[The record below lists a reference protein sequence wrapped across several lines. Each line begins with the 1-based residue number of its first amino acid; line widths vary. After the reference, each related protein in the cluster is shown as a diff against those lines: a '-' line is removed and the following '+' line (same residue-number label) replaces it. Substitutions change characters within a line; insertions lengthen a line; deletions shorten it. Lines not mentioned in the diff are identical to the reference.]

1 MTKEQFA
8 ELRAGIFTLV
18 ISLGFAAMVFILGS
32 QKGYFEPQ
40 ITLKARFVNAYGL
53 QAGAPVRFM
62 GVGIGHIKAVVLPEK
77 LPCTGVDVLM
87 VVNKSAQKILTR
99 DSIATIKWLSYVTGD
114 SYVEITSG
122 ACREPP
128 VQDGDTLLSAEP
140 VNYASAIEGGVNI
153 IETFSKL
160 LKKLDE
166 GGIMESLGNISSSL
180 NESLKTFRKGEGLLY
195 SLIYDPHGKQ
205 ILENLV
211 ETTASLKKILEE
223 IEKGEGS
230 LHGLIYK
237 NDVEGLIANLSPVI
251 KQMDELVAGFKTEQ
265 GFLYALAFD
274 PEKRKILDNFATF
287 SNNINDIAEKISRG
301 EGTLGA
307 LIIDPTVYENLK
319 KLLGGADR
327 SFILRSLIRKSIEKG
342 KEGNTSAHDNGN

>member
-18 ISLGFAAMVFILGS
+18 VSFGFAAMVFILGS

-40 ITLKARFVNAYGL
+40 ITLKARFVNAHGL
-53 QAGAPVRFM
+53 QVGAPVRFM
-62 GVGIGHIKAVVLPEK
+62 GVGIGHVKAVMLPEK
-77 LPCTGVDVLM
+77 LPCTGVDVLIL
-87 VVNKSAQKILTR
+87 VDKSAQKILTR

-122 ACREPP
+122 VCREPP
-128 VQDGDTLLSAEP
+128 VQDGDSLLSAEP
-140 VNYASAIEGGVNI
+140 VNYTSAIEGGVGI
-153 IETFSKL
+153 IESFSKFI
-160 LKKLDE
+160 KKLDE
-166 GGIMESLGNISSSL
+166 GGIIESLGNITSSL
-180 NESLKTFRKGEGLLY
+180 NESVKIFRKGEGLLY

-205 ILENLV
+205 ILDNLV

-223 IEKGEGS
+223 IEKGDGS

-237 NDVEGLIANLSPVI
+237 KEVGDLIATLSPVA
-251 KQMDELVAGFKTEQ
+251 KQMEELLTSFKTEQ

-274 PEKRKILDNFATF
+274 PEKRKILDNFAKF
-287 SNNINDIAEKISRG
+287 SSNINDIAEKISRG

-307 LIIDPTVYENLK
+307 LIIDPTVYENLA

-342 KEGNTSAHDNGN
+342 KEGQ

>member
-1 MTKEQFA
+1 MTKEQFT

-32 QKGYFEPQ
+32 QKGYFASQ
-40 ITLKARFVNAYGL
+40 ITLKARFVNACGL

-77 LPCTGVDVLM
+77 LPCTGVDVFI

-99 DSIATIKWLSYVTGD
+99 DSVATIKWLSYVTGD

-122 ACREPP
+122 ACREPS
-128 VQDGDTLLSAEP
+128 VQDGDTILSAEP
-140 VNYASAIEGGVNI
+140 VNYAAAIEGGVNI
-153 IETFSKL
+153 IGTFSKL

-166 GGIMESLGNISSSL
+166 GGIMESFGNISSSL
-180 NESLKTFRKGEGLLY
+180 NESLKIFRKGEGLLY
-195 SLIYDPHGKQ
+195 TLIYDPQGKQ
-205 ILENLV
+205 ILENLA
-211 ETTASLKKILEE
+211 ETTTSLKKILEE
-223 IEKGEGS
+223 IEKGDGS

-237 NDVEGLIANLSPVI
+237 KDVEGLIANLSPAA
-251 KQMDELVAGFKTEQ
+251 KQMEELMAAFKTEQ
-265 GFLYALAFD
+265 GFLYALIYD
-274 PEKRKILDNFATF
+274 PEKRKILDNFAKF
-287 SNNINDIAEKISRG
+287 SNNLNDIAEKINRG

-307 LIIDPTVYENLK
+307 LIIDPAVYENLK

-327 SFILRSLIRKSIEKG
+327 SFILRSLIRRSIEKG
-342 KEGNTSAHDNGN
+342 KEE

>member
-1 MTKEQFA
+1 MTKEQFT

-18 ISLGFAAMVFILGS
+18 LSLGFAVMVFILGS

-40 ITLKARFVNAYGL
+40 ITLKARFVNAFGL

-77 LPCTGVDVLM
+77 LPCAGVDVFM

-99 DSIATIKWLSYVTGD
+99 DSVATIKWLSYVTGD
-114 SYVEITSG
+114 SYVEITTG
-122 ACREPP
+122 ACREPS
-128 VQDGDTLLSAEP
+128 VQDGDTILSAEP
-140 VNYASAIEGGVNI
+140 VNYAAAIEGGVNI
-153 IETFSKL
+153 IGTFSKL

-180 NESLKTFRKGEGLLY
+180 NESLKVFRKGEGLLY
-195 SLIYDPHGKQ
+195 TLIYDPQGKQ
-205 ILENLV
+205 ILENLA
-211 ETTASLKKILEE
+211 ETTTSLKKILEE
-223 IEKGEGS
+223 IEKGDGS

-237 NDVEGLIANLSPVI
+237 KDVEGLIANLSPVA
-251 KQMDELVAGFKTEQ
+251 KQMEELMAAFKTEQ
-265 GFLYALAFD
+265 GFLYALIFD

-287 SNNINDIAEKISRG
+287 SNNLNDIAEKINRG

-307 LIIDPTVYENLK
+307 LIIDPAVYENLK

-327 SFILRSLIRKSIEKG
+327 SFILRSLIRRSIEKG
-342 KEGNTSAHDNGN
+342 KEE

>member
-77 LPCTGVDVLM
+77 LPCAGVDVLM
-87 VVNKSAQKILTR
+87 VVNRSAQKILTR

-122 ACREPP
+122 ASREPP

-160 LKKLDE
+160 LKRLDE

-180 NESLKTFRKGEGLLY
+180 NESVKIFRKGEGLLY
-195 SLIYDPHGKQ
+195 SLIYDPHGKH

-211 ETTASLKKILEE
+211 ETTASLKNILEE
-223 IEKGEGS
+223 IEKGDGS

-237 NDVEGLIANLSPVI
+237 KEVEGLIANLSPVA
-251 KQMDELVAGFKTEQ
+251 KQMEELMAAFKTEQ

-274 PEKRKILDNFATF
+274 PEKRKMLDNFATF

-327 SFILRSLIRKSIEKG
+327 SFILRRLIRKGIEKG
-342 KEGNTSAHDNGN
+342 KEEP

>member
-1 MTKEQFA
+1 MTKEQFT

-40 ITLKARFVNAYGL
+40 ITLKTRFVNAYGL

-62 GVGIGHIKAVVLPEK
+62 GVGIGHIKAVVLPGK
-77 LPCTGVDVLM
+77 LPCAGVDVFM

-99 DSIATIKWLSYVTGD
+99 DSVATIKWLSYVTGD
-114 SYVEITSG
+114 SYVEITTG
-122 ACREPP
+122 ACREPS
-128 VQDGDTLLSAEP
+128 VQDGDTILSAEP
-140 VNYASAIEGGVNI
+140 VNYAAAIEGGVNI
-153 IETFSKL
+153 IGNFSKL
-160 LKKLDE
+160 LKRLDE

-180 NESLKTFRKGEGLLY
+180 NESLKVFRKGEGLLY
-195 SLIYDPHGKQ
+195 TLIYDPQGKQ
-205 ILENLV
+205 ILENLA
-211 ETTASLKKILEE
+211 ETTTSLKKILEE
-223 IEKGEGS
+223 IEKGDGS

-237 NDVEGLIANLSPVI
+237 KDVEGLIANLSPVA
-251 KQMDELVAGFKTEQ
+251 KQMEELMAAFKTEQ
-265 GFLYALAFD
+265 GFLYALIYD

-287 SNNINDIAEKISRG
+287 SNNLNDIAGKINRG

-307 LIIDPTVYENLK
+307 LIIDPAVYENLK

-327 SFILRSLIRKSIEKG
+327 SFILRSLIRRSIEKG
-342 KEGNTSAHDNGN
+342 KEE